1 MNQMA
6 ESARLTIAY
15 VYEGSILH
23 MVSFSCDIDGSV
35 VEGQIDLPACH
46 TLDICC
52 RFLTVQL

>member
-1 MNQMA
+1 MA

-35 VEGQIDLPACH
+35 VEGQIDQPACH